1 VALLPAGRCSSWEKS
16 RAPAYRQV
24 ELTLGAAGARYGA
37 GGLVDA
43 LFLSNW
49 IYSGEWEE
57 WDCSMARGARVG
69 RK

>member
-1 VALLPAGRCSSWEKS
+1 VRLPTGRSSSPSVPRVLVTE
-16 RAPAYRQV
+16 
-24 ELTLGAAGARYGA
+24 A